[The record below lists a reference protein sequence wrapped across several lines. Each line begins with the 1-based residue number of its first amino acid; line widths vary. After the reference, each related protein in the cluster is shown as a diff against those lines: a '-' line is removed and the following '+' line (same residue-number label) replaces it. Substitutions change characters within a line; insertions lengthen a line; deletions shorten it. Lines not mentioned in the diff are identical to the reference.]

1 MNGDV
6 SGRSGSKAV
15 SERAVRAAAS
25 RAPETDYSAALCE
38 LQMSKDAASC
48 HVYSNLQMLLIL
60 HPNLLYQL

>member
-25 RAPETDYSAALCE
+25 RAPEMDYSAALCE
-38 LQMSKDAASC
+38 LQM
-48 HVYSNLQMLLIL
+48 
-60 HPNLLYQL
+60 